1 MTRKKYYNLVNGY
14 IQIKDEQ
21 EILDKYPKMF
31 NAICIYCFKL
41 PKRIRKSLFD
51 DLMQGHWEHLHET
64 ETEKKEPIS
73 ELCKTLQWEVFYCS
87 DRMSWDRLCRI
98 HWCWQRIKDRLWH
111 QEMDK
116 ELAENEKEGDI

>member
-41 PKRIRKSLFD
+41 PKRIRNSLFD
-51 DLMQGHWEHLHET
+51 DLMQGNWEYLHET
-64 ETEKKEPIS
+64 EIEKKESIS

-98 HWCWQRIKDRLWH
+98 HWYWQRIKDRLWH

-116 ELAENEKEGDI
+116 ELTENEKEDI